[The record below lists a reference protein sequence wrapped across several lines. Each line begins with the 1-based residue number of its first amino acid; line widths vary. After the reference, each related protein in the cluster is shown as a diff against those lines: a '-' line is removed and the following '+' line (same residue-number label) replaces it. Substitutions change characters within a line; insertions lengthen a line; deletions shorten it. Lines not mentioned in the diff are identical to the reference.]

1 MIRFHSLVVSSYRLA
16 MSLLYYFVRFCAIY
30 IFQTRPNT
38 LSVSVDELLCDSLE
52 QVKPVYDKKIAE
64 ELADCD
70 AAELQA
76 MLEII
81 HTTKTVIR
89 KNRKVTYAP

>member
-1 MIRFHSLVVSSYRLA
+1 MPRNTKQTVA
-16 MSLLYYFVRFCAIY
+16 MNKS
-30 IFQTRPNT
+30 P
-38 LSVSVDELLCDSLE
+38 
-52 QVKPVYDKKIAE
+52 YDKRIAE